1 MSTPLLTLLALV
13 GFAANSLLC
22 RAALSG
28 GAARSIDAA
37 SFTLVRLASGAL
49 VLALLLRARRRG
61 PEAAER
67 GSWPAALALFA
78 YAAGFSLAYV
88 RIGAGV
94 GALLLFGCVQLTM
107 LGAGLLRGE
116 HPRPLEWVGLAVALS
131 GLLGL
136 TLPGASAPDAGGA
149 LLMAGAGFAWGLYSL
164 RGRGA
169 KDPLAATAGN
179 FVRSVPLALLLWLAA
194 LAWTRAAHAS
204 FEGLALAVASGA
216 LASGVGYSL
225 WYAALPSLSA
235 ARAAIVQLS
244 VPVLAAAGAVL
255 LLREP
260 LTLRLA
266 LGGAALLT
274 GVLLSL
280 RAKRPAASGEAA
292 GVKR

>member
-1 MSTPLLTLLALV
+1 MGTPLLTLLALL

-28 GAARSIDAA
+28 GAARSIDAG

-49 VLALLLRARRRG
+49 VLALLLRLRRG
-61 PEAAER
+61 GR
-67 GSWPAALALFA
+67 TTKRHGSWASALALFA

-107 LGAGLLRGE
+107 LAAGLARGE
-116 HPRPLEWVGLAVALS
+116 RPRALEWVGLAVALA

-136 TLPGASAPDAGGA
+136 TLPGASAPDALGA
-149 LLMAGAGFAWGLYSL
+149 LLMAGAGVAWGLYSL
-164 RGRGA
+164 RGRGST
-169 KDPLAATAGN
+169 DPLAATAGN
-179 FVRSVPLALLLWLAA
+179 FVRSVPLALALALLARQLDAAPHASTKGLLLAA
-194 LAWTRAAHAS
+194 
-204 FEGLALAVASGA
+204 ASGA

-225 WYAALPSLSA
+225 WYAALPHLSS
-235 ARAAIVQLS
+235 ARAAIVQLC

-255 LLREP
+255 LLGEP
-260 LTLRLA
+260 LTQRLV
-266 LGGAALLT
+266 LGGTALLT

-280 RAKRPAASGEAA
+280 RAKQRPL
-292 GVKR
+292 RTT

>member
-1 MSTPLLTLLALV
+1 VSAPLLTLLALL

-22 RAALSG
+22 RAALAG

-49 VLALLLRARRRG
+49 VLALLLRARRR
-61 PEAAER
+61 PAAPTEQR

-107 LGAGLLRGE
+107 LGAGLARGE
-116 HPRPLEWVGLAVALS
+116 RPRALEWVGLAVALA
-131 GLLGL
+131 GLAGL
-136 TLPGASAPDAGGA
+136 TLPGASAPDAPGA
-149 LLMAGAGFAWGLYSL
+149 LLMAGAGVAWGLYSL

-169 KDPLAATAGN
+169 GDPLAATAGN
-179 FVRSVPLALLLWLAA
+179 FLRSVPLAAALWLLALLLAPG
-194 LAWTRAAHAS
+194 AHAS
-204 FEGLALAVASGA
+204 AKGLLLATASGA
-216 LASGVGYSL
+216 LASGLGYSL

-235 ARAAIVQLS
+235 ARAAIVQLA
-244 VPVLAAAGAVL
+244 VPLLAAGGAVL
-255 LLREP
+255 LLHEP
-260 LTLRLA
+260 LTQRLV
-266 LGGAALLT
+266 LGGAALLA

-280 RAKRPAASGEAA
+280 RSKAPSPPGRGSG
-292 GVKR
+292 

>member
-1 MSTPLLTLLALV
+1 MSPALATVLALL

-22 RAALSG
+22 RAALAG
-28 GAARSIDAA
+28 GEARSIDAA
-37 SFTLVRLASGAL
+37 SFTLVRLVSGAL
-49 VLALLLRARRRG
+49 VLALLVRLRAGRG
-61 PEAAER
+61 PER
-67 GSWPAALALFA
+67 GHGSWAGALALFA

-107 LGAGLLRGE
+107 LAAGLARGE
-116 HPRPLEWVGLAVALS
+116 RPRALEWVGLAVALA
-131 GLLGL
+131 GLAGL

-149 LLMAGAGFAWGLYSL
+149 LLMAGAGVAWGLYSL
-164 RGRGA
+164 RGRGST
-169 KDPLAATAGN
+169 DPLAATAGN
-179 FVRSVPLALLLWLAA
+179 ILRSVPLAAALWLLA
-194 LAWTRAAHAS
+194 LGLVPGAHAS
-204 FEGLALAVASGA
+204 AKGLLLATGSGA
-216 LASGVGYSL
+216 LASGLGYSL

-255 LLREP
+255 LLHEP
-260 LTLRLA
+260 LTQRLV

-280 RAKRPAASGEAA
+280 RSKSPSPPGRGSG
-292 GVKR
+292 